1 MKIGIIGNGFV
12 GKATFQLKCSDI
24 DIMAY
29 DINPEQCIPK
39 GISISDLNSCE
50 IIFISVPTPMRKDG
64 SCHLGIIMS
73 VMDDLKNI
81 NYRGLIVLRST
92 VPPGTSD
99 SLKCCFM
106 PEFLTEKNFLEDFI
120 SNKKWIF
127 GIRDDSSASSNKKI
141 LTSLINLAHRNK
153 KILYNNIKFM
163 TTKEAEMV
171 KMFRNVF
178 LATKV
183 SVCNEFA
190 QYCKAKDI
198 NYENVRLV
206 ATEDVR
212 IGPQHSKVPGH
223 DGKRGFGGT
232 CFPKDTSSL
241 CHDMKKAN
249 VKPYILEAVIER
261 NNVIDRP
268 TQDWK
273 ENVGRA
279 VV

>member
-1 MKIGIIGNGFV
+1 MKVGIIGNGFV
-12 GKATFQLKCSDI
+12 GKATFQLKCADI
-24 DIMAY
+24 DVIAY
-29 DINPEQCIPK
+29 DINPEQCVPQ
-39 GISISDLNSCE
+39 GTMLEDLNSCE

-64 SCHLGIIMS
+64 SCHLGIITS
-73 VMDDLKNI
+73 VIDDLKNI
-81 NYRGLIVLRST
+81 NFQGLFVLRST

-127 GIRDDSSASSNKKI
+127 GIQDDSSASSNKDI
-141 LTSLINLAHRNK
+141 LTSLIDLAHRNK
-153 KILYNNIKFM
+153 KILYNNIEFM

-190 QYCKAKDI
+190 QYCEAKGI
-198 NYENVRLV
+198 NYENVRAV

-232 CFPKDTSSL
+232 CFPKDTASL

-268 TQDWK
+268 MQDWK
-273 ENVGRA
+273 NNVGRA
-279 VV
+279 VI

>member
-1 MKIGIIGNGFV
+1 MKVGIIGNGFV
-12 GKATFQLKCSDI
+12 GKATFQLKCADI
-24 DIMAY
+24 DVIAY
-29 DINPEQCIPK
+29 DINPEQCVPQGTILE
-39 GISISDLNSCE
+39 DLNSCE

-64 SCHLGIIMS
+64 SCHLGIITS
-73 VMDDLKNI
+73 VIDDLKNI
-81 NYRGLIVLRST
+81 NFQGLFVLRST

-127 GIRDDSSASSNKKI
+127 GIQDDSSASSNKDI
-141 LTSLINLAHRNK
+141 LTSLIDLAHRNK
-153 KILYNNIKFM
+153 KILYNNIEFM

-190 QYCKAKDI
+190 QYCEAKGI
-198 NYENVRLV
+198 NYENVRAI
-206 ATEDVR
+206 ATEDER

-232 CFPKDTSSL
+232 CFPKDTASL

-268 TQDWK
+268 MQDWK
-273 ENVGRA
+273 NNVGRA
-279 VV
+279 VI

>member
-1 MKIGIIGNGFV
+1 MKVGIIGNGFV
-12 GKATFQLKCSDI
+12 GKATFQLKCADI
-24 DIMAY
+24 DVIAY
-29 DINPEQCIPK
+29 DINPEQCVPQ
-39 GISISDLNSCE
+39 GTMLEDLNSCE

-64 SCHLGIIMS
+64 SCHLGIITS
-73 VMDDLKNI
+73 VIDDLKNI
-81 NYRGLIVLRST
+81 NFQGLIVLRST

-127 GIRDDSSASSNKKI
+127 GIQDDSSASSNKDI
-141 LTSLINLAHRNK
+141 LTSLIDLAHRNK
-153 KILYNNIKFM
+153 KILYNNIEFM

-190 QYCKAKDI
+190 QYCEAKGI
-198 NYENVRLV
+198 NYENVRAV

-232 CFPKDTSSL
+232 CFPKDTASL

-268 TQDWK
+268 MQDWK
-273 ENVGRA
+273 NNVGRA
-279 VV
+279 VI